1 MRFVLAFAIG
11 MFLAILE
18 ASFMPYFQVLGVTP
32 NLVLIF
38 AASWAMVRGQD
49 EAMVVIPMAG
59 LLHDLTTSDPLGTSV
74 LALAPILVLAA
85 GVHLRAMDT
94 DFVPTVLVVAVASL
108 TYGIITMVV
117 LSATGQ
123 RIPWFDGMVSAVV
136 PSIVVN
142 ALFTPIVYLPI
153 HWLGVRPTTRIL
165 GPGRITTAVTA
176 KRS

>member
-1 MRFVLAFAIG
+1 MRYVLAFGIG
-11 MFLAILE
+11 LSLAIIE

-38 AASWAMVRGQD
+38 AASWAIVRGQD
-49 EAMVVIPMAG
+49 EAMIVIPIAG
-59 LLHDLTTSDPLGTSV
+59 LLHDLMTSDPLGTSV
-74 LALAPILVLAA
+74 LGLAPILVLAA
-85 GVHLRAMDT
+85 GVQLRAMDT
-94 DFVPTVLVVAVASL
+94 DFVPTVIVVAIASL
-108 TYGIITMVV
+108 TYSIVTMAV

-123 RIPWFDGMVSAVV
+123 RVPLFDGMVRVVV

-153 HWLGVRPTTRIL
+153 HWLGVKSTARIL
-165 GPGRITTAVTA
+165 GPGRITTAVTV